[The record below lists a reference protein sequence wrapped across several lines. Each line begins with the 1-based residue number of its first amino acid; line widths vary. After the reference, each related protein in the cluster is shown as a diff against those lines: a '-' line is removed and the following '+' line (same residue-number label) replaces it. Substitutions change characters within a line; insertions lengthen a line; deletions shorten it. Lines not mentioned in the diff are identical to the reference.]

1 MKFSFRKYFSLFL
14 LGTFLFAYS
23 EKGIHDLMHADDVH
37 CHVLYENHFHT
48 QEHHCAICD
57 FEFPWYDKAAKPLE
71 VTVFCRYSELR
82 FKFPEN
88 NISVKEVSTRSSRA
102 PPAIV

>member
-23 EKGIHDLMHADDVH
+23 EKGIHDIVHADDPH

-48 QEHHCAICD
+48 IEHHCAICD
-57 FEFPWYDKAAKPLE
+57 FEFPWYDKSAKPLQISYLRC
-71 VTVFCRYSELR
+71 FCELQ
-82 FKFPEN
+82 FISPQSN
-88 NISVKEVSTRSSRA
+88 VSVKEVSTRSSRA